1 MKVVLESGQS
11 DEKFLTDLRSA
22 FPDVTFL
29 PSANQEDEKLRIRE
43 YILHTVQP

>member
-11 DEKFLTDLRSA
+11 DDLRSA
-22 FPDVTFL
+22 FPDVTFV
-29 PSANQEDEKLRIRE
+29 PSANQEDEKLQIRE

>member
-29 PSANQEDEKLRIRE
+29 PLISCSL
-43 YILHTVQP
+43 QPLIIQAP